1 MSSKV
6 FRVGIKA
13 DYNKSNA
20 FLRFMYKTPVGRAL
34 LYPLTMPWA
43 SKVAAVFLSSRLSKP
58 MINRY
63 IKKYDIDMTYAKK
76 HKFSSFNDFFT
87 RELYKEA
94 RPFCQDVSKLCAPCD
109 GKLTVFK
116 IDSDSVFEIKG
127 TTYTLKELLH
137 SGKLA
142 DRFCGGWCFVY
153 RLEPCNYHRY
163 AYIDDGAKSDNFYIK
178 GVLHTVQPIAIN
190 RCKVFKNNCR
200 EFTLMKTKN
209 FSEVVQIE
217 VGALCVGKISNR
229 HQRGVIHKGDEKGM
243 FEFGGS
249 TIIQLF
255 RKDVISPD
263 YDILINTERD
273 CETPVLMGEA
283 VGYKLPENK

>member
-6 FRVGIKA
+6 FRVGVKA

-20 FLRFMYKTPVGRAL
+20 FLQFMYKTPVGRVL

-43 SKVAAVFLSSRLSKP
+43 SKVAALFLNSRLSRP

-76 HKFSSFNDFFT
+76 HHFSSFNDFFT

-94 RPFCQDVSKLCAPCD
+94 RPFCTDETKLCAPCD
-109 GKLTVFK
+109 GKLSVYK

-127 TTYTLKELLH
+127 TPYTLKELLH

-142 DRFCGGWCFVY
+142 DRFRGGWCFIY

-163 AYIDDGAKSDNFYIK
+163 AYIDDGAKSDNYHIK

-190 RCKVFKNNCR
+190 RCKVFKHNSR
-200 EFTLMKTKN
+200 EFTFMRTKH

-217 VGALCVGKISNR
+217 VGALCVGRISNLHGKSSFR
-229 HQRGVIHKGDEKGM
+229 RGEEKGM

-255 RKDVISPD
+255 KADTVSPD
-263 YDILINTERD
+263 HDILMNTEKD
-273 CETPVLMGEA
+273 CETPVLMGES
-283 VGYKLPENK
+283 VGYSI